1 MSTHLAGKAGNVYV
15 ANLLLE
21 DCEDIW
27 ENGAKGVAAKETTIF
42 KVGTA
47 SAKCTLAATPGTQAV
62 AMFETMS
69 NPTFDFTD
77 YTHILCWAYS
87 VPTTVAGDYRIS
99 VGTGAGGATPTTYV
113 TLPALTATTWK
124 YCHCTEVVGSEMADT
139 TVGTIIALYTWAN
152 GAENDVIYL
161 DDIRAAKNIL
171 GINSWSLDY
180 VTDTLETTDFADAGV
195 KSHIVGGSGW
205 SGSFSGSKFGAP
217 LSIGSQYGIELAE
230 SATVTQMYLGNAI
243 ITAVHPSVVLDGL
256 VVVSYDF
263 QGTGVLSVA
272 SA

>member
-1 MSTHLAGKAGNVYV
+1 MSVHLAGKLGNVYV

-21 DCEDIW
+21 DCEDAW
-27 ENGAKGVAAKETTIF
+27 ENGAKGVAALETTII
-42 KVGTA
+42 KVGSG
-47 SAKCTLAATPGTQAV
+47 SAKCTLAAIPGTQAV

-69 NPTFDFTD
+69 NPTFDFTN

-99 VGTGAGGATPTTYV
+99 VGTGAAGATPTTYV

-139 TVGTIIALYTWAN
+139 TAGTIIALYTWAN

-161 DDIRAAKNIL
+161 DDIRAAKNIA

-180 VTDTLETTDFADAGV
+180 TTDTLETTDFADVGV
-195 KSHIVGGSGW
+195 KAYIVGGSGW
-205 SGSFSGSKFGAP
+205 SGSFSGYKYGAP

-230 SATVTQMYLGNAI
+230 SATTTEMYLGNAV
-243 ITAVHPSVVLDGL
+243 ITAVYPSTASDGI
-256 VVVSYDF
+256 VSYSYDF
-263 QGTGVLSVA
+263 QGTGALAVS
-272 SA
+272 ST